1 MINDLKVFAIIPA
14 RGGSKRLPRK
24 NLLPL
29 ANKPLI
35 SWTIDSAKKSKYI
48 DHIFVSTD
56 DKEIAQISL
65 DYGIEIPELRPSKL
79 ALDTSSTDDVITYT
93 IEKYAAGYDII
104 LLLQPTSP
112 LRTTKNIDDALELFV
127 SKNANS
133 VISVTPCEHSPL
145 WANTL
150 PSDLSMDNFLKGNAT
165 ARSQDL
171 DNYYR
176 LNGAIYILD
185 LGIYKKN
192 KEIKYDNNTFAYV
205 MENINSIDIDN
216 LYDFKLA
223 EFLIKSN

>member
-1 MINDLKVFAIIPA
+1 MINNLKVFAIIPA

-56 DKEIAQISL
+56 DKEIAQISR

-93 IEKYAAGYDII
+93 IEKYAADYDII

-150 PSDLSMDNFLKGNAT
+150 PSDLSMDNFIKANAT

-171 DNYYR
+171 DDYYR